1 MEGEINLYYLNIQQ
15 IINLNIKSPK
25 LFTSLV
31 FNGLIKYGD

>member
-1 MEGEINLYYLNIQQ
+1 MEGEIKLYSLNIQQ
-15 IINLNIKSPK
+15 IDNLNINWPK